1 MVAVSVQLFRIGRTI
16 VSGWT
21 LSFGQHRAVDHLA
34 SAPAADVPMPSNNVV
49 YNERMQS
56 LVGAI
61 ERSAAATANMG
72 PGNPRRILLPQPAYA
87 DANQAGQKNNYSD
100 RRISRGSVN
109 AVRAP
114 IKAIRNVA

>member
-1 MVAVSVQLFRIGRTI
+1 MVAVAVQLFRIGRTI

-21 LSFGQHRAVDHLA
+21 LSFGQDRTIDNRV
-34 SAPAADVPMPSNNVV
+34 SAPVAYEPPPSSNPV

-61 ERSAAATANMG
+61 ERSAAATASLTPDN
-72 PGNPRRILLPQPAYA
+72 RRGILLPQRVYA
-87 DANQAGQKNNYSD
+87 DAGQAGQQSNYSD
-100 RRISRGSVN
+100 RRISRGPVN

>member
-1 MVAVSVQLFRIGRTI
+1 MVAVAVQLFRIGRTI

-21 LSFGQHRAVDHLA
+21 LSFGQGRTIDSQV
-34 SAPAADVPMPSNNVV
+34 SAPVANVPMPSSNIV

-56 LVGAI
+56 LIGAI
-61 ERSAAATANMG
+61 ERSAAATASSS
-72 PGNPRRILLPQPAYA
+72 PSNPRGILLPQRVNA
-87 DANQAGQKNNYSD
+87 DADQARQKTSYSD
-100 RRISRGSVN
+100 RRISRGPVN

>member
-1 MVAVSVQLFRIGRTI
+1 MVAVAVQLFRIGRTI
-16 VSGWT
+16 VSSWT
-21 LSFGQHRAVDHLA
+21 LSFGQRRTIDNQI
-34 SAPAADVPMPSNNVV
+34 SAPVANYPLPSTNVV

-61 ERSAAATANMG
+61 ERSAAATASIS
-72 PGNPRRILLPQPAYA
+72 PGNPRGILLPQRVYA
-87 DANQAGQKNNYSD
+87 DTGPAGHQNSYSD

>member
-1 MVAVSVQLFRIGRTI
+1 
-16 VSGWT
+16 
-21 LSFGQHRAVDHLA
+21 
-34 SAPAADVPMPSNNVV
+34 MPSSNVV

-72 PGNPRRILLPQPAYA
+72 PGNPRGIWLPQPAYA
-87 DANQAGQKNNYSD
+87 DANPAGQKNNYSD
-100 RRISRGSVN
+100 RRISRGPVN

-114 IKAIRNVA
+114 IKAIRKVA